1 MYYPLFRP
9 NEDFNHFFTML
20 GRTKKTVEE
29 AGAIIINQ
37 ARFKG
42 FFKPKLTRAFLFGQ
56 YINEQ
61 LI

>member
-1 MYYPLFRP
+1 MKALIIY
-9 NEDFNHFFTML
+9 FTML